1 MFSSKTVVIGLVLLV
16 IGVVAYFVA
25 ANLASSSLDISDIQQ
40 ATRGKDSG
48 KRRDFLV
55 AGGCFWCVEHDLQK
69 VPGVFGVVS
78 GYAGGSTDN
87 PTYENYAAGGH
98 REVVRVTYDPQQV
111 SEFGLLVYALKHMDP
126 TNGQGSFNDR
136 GKQYAPALYFENNN
150 EKLVAE
156 AALEFIRQQNVFDS
170 ELQVELLQRPEFW
183 PAEEYHQDY
192 AQKNS
197 LKYSAFR
204 LASGRDGFIE
214 RHWGKD
220 KAAEIPET
228 PDSLPELDGQLDEQ
242 SFESKFANYKK
253 PAKEE
258 LQQMLTDLQFEVTQ
272 EEGTELP
279 FDNAYWDNKKEG
291 IYVDILSGEPLFCS
305 TDKFE
310 SGTGWPSFTRPIDQE
325 FIELKD
331 DWGLFYKRIEVRSKY
346 GDNHI
351 GHVFDDG
358 PTSISE
364 SGGAAPTGLRWCM
377 NSAALEFIPRE
388 KMAEKGYAQFLFLF
402 ETTQ

>member
-1 MFSSKTVVIGLVLLV
+1 MFSSKTVVIGLVLLLFG
-16 IGVVAYFVA
+16 IAAYFVA
-25 ANLASSSLDISDIQQ
+25 ANLASSNLDISDIQQ

-69 VPGVFGVVS
+69 VPGVFDVVS
-78 GYAGGSTDN
+78 GYAGGSTDD

-111 SEFGLLVYALKHMDP
+111 TEFGLLVYALKHMDP
-126 TNGQGSFNDR
+126 TDGQGSFNDR
-136 GKQYAPALYFENNN
+136 GKQYAPALYFENDN

-156 AALEFIRQQNVFDS
+156 AALEYIRQQNVIDS

-183 PAEEYHQDY
+183 PAEDYHQDY

-197 LKYSAFR
+197 LKYSAYR
-204 LASGRDGFIE
+204 LASGRDAFIE
-214 RHWGKD
+214 RHWGD
-220 KAAEIPET
+220 ISAEIPET
-228 PDSLPELDGQLDEQ
+228 PDLLPELDGQSDEQ
-242 SFESKFANYKK
+242 SFESKYATYKK
-253 PAKEE
+253 PGVEE
-258 LQQMLTDLQFEVTQ
+258 LRRMLTEMQFKVTQ
-272 EEGTELP
+272 NEGTEFP
-279 FDNAYWDNKKEG
+279 FENEYWDNKKVG

-377 NSAALEFIPRE
+377 NSAALQFIPKE
-388 KMAEKGYAQFLFLF
+388 EMAEKGYGNYLYLF
-402 ETTQ
+402 EATQ